1 MSSYN
6 NNSHWVCRDGRYN
19 RSRRLGSPGLSVKGP
34 AWLWSSLRSRQGKG
48 LRTCPSRV
56 DFASVG
62 TSTFPLSHCH
72 PGLHK
77 PKQNPLHQ
85 ILARAVLS
93 HSLALTPGKPGT
105 RVECTSACY
114 VHRRAMKTLPPPPPP
129 MSIVRPWSSSQRTK
143 RGERVKDDG

>member
-77 PKQNPLHQ
+77 PKFLFSKFWRGRWEARVGRVHQ
-85 ILARAVLS
+85 CA
-93 HSLALTPGKPGT
+93 
-105 RVECTSACY
+105 SACT
-114 VHRRAMKTLPPPPPP
+114 VRRAMKTLPPPPRHSGS
-129 MSIVRPWSSSQRTK
+129 SIVRPEK
-143 RGERVKDDG
+143 GGERVKDDG